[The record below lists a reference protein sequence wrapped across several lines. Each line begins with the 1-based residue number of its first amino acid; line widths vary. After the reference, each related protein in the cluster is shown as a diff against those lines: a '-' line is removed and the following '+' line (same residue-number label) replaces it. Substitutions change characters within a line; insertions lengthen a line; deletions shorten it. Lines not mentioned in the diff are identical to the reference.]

1 MRRKVATT
9 RRSRKVRVQN
19 SCGSFVMD
27 VTVCPTKLAGCDV
40 GCFPTVCWEAWKK
53 AALVWLCG
61 WERVQAMDAWEKEE
75 GGWGVCV
82 QPLVEVCHQSDS
94 HHHPRALTT
103 MVGNRLELSTEHP
116 PNPVSTKCPPTTY
129 MVTTYILCLVI
140 FETLNPL
147 SYGYLW
153 LSLV

>member
-1 MRRKVATT
+1 MRHKVATT

-19 SCGSFVMD
+19 SCGSFVVD

-53 AALVWLCG
+53 AALSGCVDGNGCRQWMHG
-61 WERVQAMDAWEKEE
+61 RRKRV
-75 GGWGVCV
+75 GGAYV

-140 FETLNPL
+140 FEILNPL

-153 LSLV
+153 LTLV